1 MAKDF
6 IRTWDGRRL
15 EDWGCSVSKEFKQFQ
30 GAMKCEVKRL
40 AEAQGATLTSWSNG
54 HYDMTGVLERNGL
67 YVYFHYSNID
77 RTKVA
82 LTHKYDVWL
91 GSTLMRTMKHA
102 KDWTGG
108 TNHHIE
114 FERFTETME
123 YLFKQQQPAAVPQEQ
138 ATKPETSTPK
148 TETKTMASKIQSYY
162 LYVPIKPYKLDGI
175 NDEFNEVSVTVSYDD
190 RHHQFDVTMHAGY
203 GNGRWH
209 GYTLYDG
216 RGWLTDTQWVTVKDA
231 PRNSQKTINQM
242 GANLELAKDDIAW
255 LFNERKFEELKQLVK
270 DVALYGYTAMIEER
284 MKSIKNEAMVT
295 VQVEAGRKA
304 EAQVV
309 VKQVDVMGLMG
320 ALSTKGE
327 AKLSDYA
334 TPVEVN
340 DNQDEPIQNSQITI
354 QNSETTMEA
363 NNMKAADL
371 IGKTIIVGENIA
383 TITIKSSDGDKL
395 QGEFK
400 KAGGTMGMQLPITLE
415 NLRQQIAAG
424 AWRLDEPAVE
434 PTDTAATEPDEE
446 VEFTEYEDVTD
457 EPSGEPEGDA
467 RGEAAED
474 DPFVKLYRFC
484 KVAKPEHIVL
494 FKLDGIFCAIMDDA
508 PIVGEACCT
517 RLSEKNGYTFVL
529 FKAEELSTVMPKLL
543 RQGKQVSVVD
553 APKDETLPAK
563 PEPKRPMTATERI
576 VVARVPRPGEKADEP
591 KPKARVQPKAVK
603 VEEEPEAA
611 PHNNVIALSRDNE
624 VEAPTED
631 VTPTADD
638 TATLPDWLVIG
649 AKVMTKGRYMLNS
662 KGRREWVDGEEMTV
676 TEISDKWVR
685 LNRREDGTIVSSQS
699 IAIDKAAEN
708 MTPVEE
714 AAAEDVVVQP
724 SGEPEGNARERVA
737 PKRPSECT
745 LDAKKCAPYIIDQGG
760 ACIYVGGNTEKLEG
774 ILYLMWGRKRAYQEG
789 ENKYSGVQVSRKHKK
804 MLEAILKIA

>member
-15 EDWGCSVSKEFKQFQ
+15 DDWGCSVSKEFKQFQ
-30 GAMKCEVKRL
+30 GAMKREVKRL

-67 YVYFHYSNID
+67 YVYFHYSNLD
-77 RTKVA
+77 RTKVV
-82 LTHKYDVWL
+82 LTRKNSSWL
-91 GSTLMRTMKHA
+91 GCTLMRTMKHA

-108 TNHHIE
+108 SNNHVE
-114 FERFTETME
+114 FEQFTETME
-123 YLFKQQQPAAVPQEQ
+123 RLFKQQQPAAVQQVQTTQPEIIT
-138 ATKPETSTPK
+138 TKNES
-148 TETKTMASKIQSYY
+148 TMASKINGRDFDAPITP
-162 LYVPIKPYKLDGI
+162 YVFDGGDY
-175 NDEFNEVSVTVSYDD
+175 NSLRVHVDYDNNCYCKGGEFYVSLTPEKIE
-190 RHHQFDVTMHAGY
+190 QHAG
-203 GNGRWH
+203 GFS
-209 GYTLYDG
+209 T
-216 RGWLTDTQWVTVKDA
+216 RGFRITGTRDPLGSWIRVRIEQV
-231 PRNSQKTINQM
+231 PRNSQKRIDKIFE
-242 GANLELAKDDIAW
+242 NLTNPTRKEQIAW
-255 LFNERKFEELKQLVK
+255 LFDQRRWDTLQEYVK
-270 DVALYGYTAMIEER
+270 EVALT
-284 MKSIKNEAMVT
+284 
-295 VQVEAGRKA
+295 
-304 EAQVV
+304 
-309 VKQVDVMGLMG
+309 G
-320 ALSTKGE
+320 AFSGELNYGE
-327 AKLSDYA
+327 APAAETQVQGKVNNTESS
-334 TPVEVN
+334 TPK
-340 DNQDEPIQNSQITI
+340 D
-354 QNSETTMEA
+354 ETTMEA

-400 KAGGTMGMQLPITLE
+400 KAGSTMGMQLPITLE
-415 NLRQQIAAG
+415 SLKQQVESG
-424 AWRLDEPAVE
+424 AWRLDEPAAE
-434 PTDTAATEPDEE
+434 ATDTAATEPDEE

-611 PHNNVIALSRDNE
+611 PQNNVIALSRDNE

-638 TATLPDWLVIG
+638 TATLPDWLVVG

-804 MLEAILKIA
+804 MLEEILKIAC